1 MALLSV
7 LTYPD
12 PFLKT
17 VAEPVTSF
25 DDALIRLSADMIE
38 TMYDEP
44 GIGLAATQ
52 VGSNHR
58 LFVMDVGYQKDDP
71 TYEKQPLVIIN
82 PQIVAESGEIVFEEG
97 CLSVPNFRAEINRAS
112 HLVLTYQDLQGR
124 HQELEADGLQA
135 ICIQHETDHL
145 DGHLFIDHL
154 PLLKRKMVQT
164 RLKKLARRQNE
175 QP

>member
-1 MALLSV
+1 MAILPV

-17 VAEPVTSF
+17 VAAPVTVF
-25 DDALIRLSADMIE
+25 DEALDRLSADMIE

-52 VGSNHR
+52 VGSGRR

-71 TYEKQPLVIIN
+71 AAEKRPLVVIN
-82 PQIVAESGEIVFEEG
+82 PQINSKSGESTMEEG
-97 CLSVPNFRAEINRAS
+97 CLSVPDFRAEITRAARLCL
-112 HLVLTYQDLQGR
+112 HYQDLQGAHR
-124 HQELEADGLQA
+124 ELEAEGLQA
-135 ICIQHETDHL
+135 ICIQHEVDHL
-145 DGHLFIDHL
+145 DGRLFIDHL
-154 PLLKRKMVQT
+154 PPLKRKMVQT
-164 RLKKLARRQNE
+164 RLKKLARRKIE